1 MRSPQDCADISIPKL
16 TVNNVAYFVDCG
28 DHNVNTVSGGE
39 ALGKYNSVTEQVY
52 GEDAVTG
59 RKWGIVDNIETST
72 WGTAGALR
80 CIS

>member
-1 MRSPQDCADISIPKL
+1 
-16 TVNNVAYFVDCG
+16 VAYFVDCG
-28 DHNVNTVSGGE
+28 DRNVNTVSGGE

-80 CIS
+80 GVFHREKSKNIKQFLLFILF